1 MPENVLNGDHAV
13 DGVPHE
19 NEEENVENDV
29 HFDPIISLPIIE
41 VSNNEEDETELI
53 KLRAK
58 LYRYDSGDGLSKWK
72 ERGTGEVK
80 LLRHKT
86 KSTVRV
92 VMRRDKT
99 LKICANHFVTPWMEL
114 KPNCGS
120 DRAWVW
126 SVLAD
131 YADEQLKPELL
142 AIRFAN
148 AENATMWKD
157 AFEKAK
163 KIVGSECEIYAGKAS
178 IDDQKDDSSSD
189 ASYSDVSYCES
200 SDNENLTKESKETK
214 EDRKEGKEP
223 SKQEVPVEGSTENKV
238 DEETKEVAGQLE
250 KLTVQSVD
258 QAKQPRN
265 NDLLLDVWSVW
276 SDILAFDTG
285 IQETANQQ
293 YLSILHQ

>member
-1 MPENVLNGDHAV
+1 MPENVLNGDHV
-13 DGVPHE
+13 DVKSE
-19 NEEENVENDV
+19 TQDNDEDTNEVDV
-29 HFDPIISLPIIE
+29 HFEPIISLPLIE
-41 VSNNEEDETELI
+41 VSNNEEDEVEMI
-53 KLRAK
+53 KMRAK
-58 LYRYDSGDGLSKWK
+58 LYRYDSSNNPAEWK

-86 KSTVRV
+86 KNTVRV

-148 AENATMWKD
+148 VENATVWKE

-163 KIVGSECEIYAGKAS
+163 KIVGSECEIYAGKNNS
-178 IDDQKDDSSSD
+178 EEKHVESDSEPS
-189 ASYSDVSYCES
+189 SDVSYSES
-200 SDNENLTKESKETK
+200 TDNEEQANKLIEGDLKIGSNRIEKVEASEKQIKDEESMEKVSKELEQLQVK
-214 EDRKEGKEP
+214 DM
-223 SKQEVPVEGSTENKV
+223 
-238 DEETKEVAGQLE
+238 EEK
-250 KLTVQSVD
+250 
-258 QAKQPRN
+258 
-265 NDLLLDVWSVW
+265 
-276 SDILAFDTG
+276 
-285 IQETANQQ
+285 
-293 YLSILHQ
+293 

>member
-1 MPENVLNGDHAV
+1 MPENVLNGDHIDVKGATCESQ
-13 DGVPHE
+13 E
-19 NEEENVENDV
+19 NDEENNTENDV
-29 HFDPIISLPIIE
+29 HFDPIISLPLIE
-41 VSNNEEDETELI
+41 VSNNEEDETEML

-58 LYRYDSGDGLSKWK
+58 LYRYDTSSNPAEWK

-86 KSTVRV
+86 KNTVRV

-99 LKICANHFVTPWMEL
+99 LKICANHFITPWMEL

-148 AENATMWKD
+148 ADNATLWKE

-163 KIVGSECEIYAGKAS
+163 KIVGSECEIYAGKGNS
-178 IDDQKDDSSSD
+178 EQKRVESDSESS
-189 ASYSDVSYCES
+189 SDVSYSES
-200 SDNENLTKESKETK
+200 TDNEDQTKSAKRTEDCDAISPQKEITKEATGETDVVASEEKIINELTKLKVK
-214 EDRKEGKEP
+214 NEG
-223 SKQEVPVEGSTENKV
+223 
-238 DEETKEVAGQLE
+238 E
-250 KLTVQSVD
+250 K
-258 QAKQPRN
+258 
-265 NDLLLDVWSVW
+265 
-276 SDILAFDTG
+276 
-285 IQETANQQ
+285 
-293 YLSILHQ
+293 

>member
-1 MPENVLNGDHAV
+1 MPENVLNGDHV
-13 DGVPHE
+13 DVKSVNCETPE
-19 NEEENVENDV
+19 NDEETNEVDV
-29 HFDPIISLPIIE
+29 HFEPIISLPLIE
-41 VSNNEEDETELI
+41 VSNNEEDEVEMI
-53 KLRAK
+53 KMRAK
-58 LYRYDSGDGLSKWK
+58 LYRYDSSNNPAEWK

-86 KSTVRV
+86 KNTVRV

-148 AENATMWKD
+148 AENATVWKE

-163 KIVGSECEIYAGKAS
+163 KIVGSECEIYAGKNNTEEKHVES
-178 IDDQKDDSSSD
+178 DSEPS
-189 ASYSDVSYCES
+189 SDVSYSES
-200 SDNENLTKESKETK
+200 TDNEEQAKKLTEGDLKVESNETEK
-214 EDRKEGKEP
+214 VEP
-223 SKQEVPVEGSTENKV
+223 SEKQIKDGETMEKVAKELEQLQVKGVE
-238 DEETKEVAGQLE
+238 E
-250 KLTVQSVD
+250 K
-258 QAKQPRN
+258 K
-265 NDLLLDVWSVW
+265 
-276 SDILAFDTG
+276 
-285 IQETANQQ
+285 
-293 YLSILHQ
+293 

>member
-1 MPENVLNGDHAV
+1 MPENVLNGDHVEVKGANCEPQ
-13 DGVPHE
+13 D
-19 NEEENVENDV
+19 NDEENTENDV
-29 HFDPIISLPIIE
+29 HFEPIISLPLIE
-41 VSNNEEDETELI
+41 VSNNEEDEIEML

-58 LYRYDSGDGLSKWK
+58 LYRYDTSSNPAEWK

-80 LLRHKT
+80 LLRHKV
-86 KSTVRV
+86 KNTVRV

-148 AENATMWKD
+148 AENALVWKE

-163 KIVGSECEIYAGKAS
+163 KIVGSECEIYAGKNNPE
-178 IDDQKDDSSSD
+178 QKRVESDSESS
-189 ASYSDVSYCES
+189 SDVSYSES
-200 SDNENLTKESKETK
+200 TDNEEPTKSLVKQTDESDVTSQQKETEK
-214 EDRKEGKEP
+214 EM
-223 SKQEVPVEGSTENKV
+223 
-238 DEETKEVAGQLE
+238 TKSIEDKCAVTKSEE
-250 KLTVQSVD
+250 KLIEEIKKLEMKNED
-258 QAKQPRN
+258 EKK
-265 NDLLLDVWSVW
+265 
-276 SDILAFDTG
+276 
-285 IQETANQQ
+285 
-293 YLSILHQ
+293 